1 MLYLVTMETVELGPL
16 PPQQIAQ
23 LAEQLVIPSME
34 ALAKLQVEKRILAGG
49 TFAGTR
55 SGVAIIEAASN
66 EELGRLLKGLPIWG
80 LMKIDVTPLHSF
92 EEEAAQARELVKN
105 LKAAP
110 Q

>member
-1 MLYLVTMETVELGPL
+1 METIELGL
-16 PPQQIAQ
+16 LAPQQMAQ
-23 LAEQLVIPSME
+23 LVEQVVIPSME
-34 ALAKLQVEKRILAGG
+34 AVAKLEAEKRILAGG

-55 SGVAIIEAASN
+55 SAVAIIEAASN

-80 LMKIDVTPLHSF
+80 LMKIDVTPLQSF
-92 EEEAAQARELVKN
+92 EEEAAQGRQLLEQ